1 MLTLTEHSHRR
12 IIIALGA
19 GWAITLLFSGL
30 LHAAN
35 TWFMKDMPAG
45 HMTSEDI
52 DIFLSVAFETLDAAP
67 NDQPRH
73 WENPKTG
80 AHGDLTPR
88 STFTSSGMRCR
99 KLEIDNSAGGLNN
112 RSVHTV
118 CKTADGWKVR

>member
-1 MLTLTEHSHRR
+1 MLTFTEHSHRR
-12 IIIALGA
+12 MNIML
-19 GWAITLLFSGL
+19 GWAVALLLSGA

-45 HMTSEDI
+45 QMTSEDI
-52 DIFLSVAFETLDAAP
+52 DIFLSAAYETLDAAP
-67 NDQPRH
+67 DDQPRR

-88 STFTSSGMRCR
+88 SDFMSSGMRCR
-99 KLEIDNSAGGLNN
+99 KLEINNSAGGLNN

>member
-1 MLTLTEHSHRR
+1 MNIML
-12 IIIALGA
+12 
-19 GWAITLLFSGL
+19 GWAVALLLSGA

-45 HMTSEDI
+45 HMTSGDI

-67 NDQPRH
+67 DDQPRH

-88 STFTSSGMRCR
+88 SDFMSSGMRCR
-99 KLEIDNSAGGLNN
+99 KLEINNSAGGLNN